1 MILTERHA
9 SGLEIRRWKMAYTE
23 KSISAV
29 GSRGNHKFAL
39 NFYENSYDTSNNT
52 SNCSFDLVLSPM
64 KSGYDWYYSNS
75 VPVKVSVNI
84 NGNSYSANVMSY
96 DGRSTVVVLSGSNIS
111 LTHNDDGTLNASI
124 SFYEDTLLSASYL
137 PGDCGASASVQLT
150 DIPRKAIL
158 TSADNFTDE
167 DNPTIYYDC
176 KAKDIISS
184 LVACISF
191 DGVDEGIRYRP
202 VSKNESSYT
211 FQFSEEEI
219 TLLRNQCPI
228 GSSTKEMTFFLRSTI
243 NGEYFYSS
251 LVKTFSVVNGQPTVD
266 AYAIETDQ
274 NKIALTGRSSKI
286 IRGYNNVNAY
296 MFVTPKKGAEII
308 QNSISNDGKAVN
320 VTDTY
325 FRNTKSNIFQF
336 YTEDSRGNV
345 INKQV
350 TLDMVDYFPPS
361 CIMEVTPPTTDG
373 RMTITAKGNFFN
385 GSFGSRTNSLTVRY
399 RYKTNNDSWTGWYTM
414 SATKSGNTYSA
425 SYTVTGLN
433 YRNRYTVQVQAEDL
447 LDIANSDEKSVRS
460 IPLFDWGEH
469 DFRFHIPVSFQG
481 NSLIDL
487 LYPIGSIYMSVNS
500 TDPQTLF
507 GGTWERWG
515 NGRVPV
521 GLDAQ
526 QNEFRNA
533 EQTGGEKVHWLTTSE
548 LPSHSHGIQFPNSAD
563 GSNEIMVPAT
573 DGTSRRTF
581 ESYSWAP
588 TRETGEGS
596 AHNNLQPYIVCYMW
610 KRIA

>member
-1 MILTERHA
+1 
-9 SGLEIRRWKMAYTE
+9 MAYTE

-29 GSRGNHKFAL
+29 GSRGNHKFTL
-39 NFYENSYDTSNNT
+39 NFYENSYDTSGNT
-52 SNCSFDLVLSPM
+52 SNCSFDLILSAV
-64 KSGYDWYYSNS
+64 KTGYDWYYSNN

-137 PGDCGASASVQLT
+137 PGDCSASANVQLT

-191 DGVDEGIRYRP
+191 DGVDEGIRYRS

-219 TLLRNQCPI
+219 TLLRNQCPV

-274 NKIALTGRSSKI
+274 NKIALTGRNSKI
-286 IRGYNNVNAY
+286 IKGYNNVNAY

-325 FRNTKSNIFQF
+325 FRNTKSNVFQF

-345 INKQV
+345 VNKQV

-460 IPLFDWGEH
+460 IPLFDWSEN
-469 DFRFHIPVSFQG
+469 DFRFHIPVEIEESGKTYDVLNLLKNMPSIQSGEWYPTQKNNIVIDSYRDCNYYRIGRLVYVEGVVTARSGGASSGDRANIIGGLPFPIASKTRSHIGITYCNHVMENAAWSSMGLSANGNWQG
-481 NSLIDL
+481 LNFLIWSD
-487 LYPIGSIYMSVNS
+487 GRS
-500 TDPQTLF
+500 
-507 GGTWERWG
+507 WEG
-515 NGRVPV
+515 DNCLGDSNGEIHFS
-521 GLDAQ
+521 GMY
-526 QNEFRNA
+526 
-533 EQTGGEKVHWLTTSE
+533 LT
-548 LPSHSHGIQFPNSAD
+548 N
-563 GSNEIMVPAT
+563 
-573 DGTSRRTF
+573 
-581 ESYSWAP
+581 
-588 TRETGEGS
+588 
-596 AHNNLQPYIVCYMW
+596 
-610 KRIA
+610 